1 MGLITEVTVLDIEG
15 EDPIA
20 VSASIT
26 DIVVQDAFVAPDLTL
41 TPATGPEIVEVQV
54 AGPQGPAGLQNVY
67 VQENDPAVEFGWGA
81 EEEGF
86 IWAQI
91 L

>member
-1 MGLITEVTVLDIEG
+1 MGLITDVTELQIDSD
-15 EDPIA
+15 DPIA
-20 VSASIT
+20 VASSTTTIT
-26 DIVVQDAFVAPDLTL
+26 IQDAFVAPDVTI
-41 TPATGPEIVEVQV
+41 TPSPGPEIIQIQV
-54 AGPQGPAGLQNVY
+54 AGPQGAPGLQNVY
-67 VQENDPAVEFGWGA
+67 VQENDPAVEFGWGP